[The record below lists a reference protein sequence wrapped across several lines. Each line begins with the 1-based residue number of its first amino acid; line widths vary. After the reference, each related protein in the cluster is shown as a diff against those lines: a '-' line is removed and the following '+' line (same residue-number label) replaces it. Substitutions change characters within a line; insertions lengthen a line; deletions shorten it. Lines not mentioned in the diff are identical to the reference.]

1 MSRLSPAHLR
11 MAGLGTAVAIAVLVP
26 LAAKADRP
34 DGAPPSTAHAPALP
48 PSGSSRSPAGDA
60 DSGDVEPG
68 AKPGAEPGDAKAG
81 DAQSDGAQSDG
92 AQSDGAQSGGAP
104 AGDAQFGG
112 VAGGVLGELGLG
124 GEEGE
129 GRTGGSA
136 RPAVPKEVPP
146 SASVAAEAAGV
157 PERVSRCGPE
167 VASPEGVE
175 AQTCVLSE
183 GPDVWGRTYYR
194 NATGR
199 EIDAIVT
206 LMAPGGRTVQVRC
219 AVPARDEPGTCETP
233 REPGTG
239 AARAHT
245 AVAEFA
251 AGEEGGEAPL
261 LVRSGSNTADDQ
273 AS

>member
-1 MSRLSPAHLR
+1 MSRLGPAHLR
-11 MAGLGTAVAIAVLVP
+11 MAGLGTVVAIAVLVP
-26 LAAKADRP
+26 PAATAGRP
-34 DGAPPSTAHAPALP
+34 DEAPPSTSRAPAHHAP
-48 PSGSSRSPAGDA
+48 
-60 DSGDVEPG
+60 
-68 AKPGAEPGDAKAG
+68 
-81 DAQSDGAQSDG
+81 DGR
-92 AQSDGAQSGGAP
+92 AP
-104 AGDAQFGG
+104 AGDAKPGG
-112 VAGGVLGELGLG
+112 VAGELLGELGLG
-124 GEEGE
+124 GEE
-129 GRTGGSA
+129 RTGESA
-136 RPAVPKEVPP
+136 RPVAPKEAPP
-146 SASVAAEAAGV
+146 SASAAAEAAGT

-183 GPDVWGRTYYR
+183 GPDVWARTYYR

-199 EIDAIVT
+199 EIDAILT

-219 AVPARDEPGTCETP
+219 PVPARDEPGTCETP

-251 AGEEGGEAPL
+251 GKEEGGGAPL
-261 LVRSGSNTADDQ
+261 LLRSGSNTAEDE

>member
-26 LAAKADRP
+26 LAAKAGESGGTP
-34 DGAPPSTAHAPALP
+34 PKAAPPAS
-48 PSGSSRSPAGDA
+48 A
-60 DSGDVEPG
+60 D
-68 AKPGAEPGDAKAG
+68 AKPGGGPDAAG
-81 DAQSDGAQSDG
+81 DGTVG
-92 AQSDGAQSGGAP
+92 ELL
-104 AGDAQFGG
+104 GD
-112 VAGGVLGELGLG
+112 LGLG
-124 GEEGE
+124 REA
-129 GRTGGSA
+129 RTPGS
-136 RPAVPKEVPP
+136 VP
-146 SASVAAEAAGV
+146 SAPAAPAAAVRGKDAVASAEA

-183 GPDVWGRTYYR
+183 GPDVWARTYYR

-199 EIDAIVT
+199 EIDAILT

-219 AVPARDEPGTCETP
+219 AVPARDEPDTCETP
-233 REPGTG
+233 REPGAG
-239 AARAHT
+239 AATSYT

-251 AGEEGGEAPL
+251 GNDEGGDAPL
-261 LVRSGSNTADDQ
+261 LLRSGSNTADEE

>member
-11 MAGLGTAVAIAVLVP
+11 MAGLGAAVALAVLVP
-26 LAAKADRP
+26 LAAKAGGPVDA
-34 DGAPPSTAHAPALP
+34 APPA
-48 PSGSSRSPAGDA
+48 AGA
-60 DSGDVEPG
+60 
-68 AKPGAEPGDAKAG
+68 DAKAG
-81 DAQSDGAQSDG
+81 GGSSATDTETGAGDGAGDLL
-92 AQSDGAQSGGAP
+92 GGLGLGREAARTTESAPPAPAAAGPSTQAPASAPAPASASAPERRAAAP
-104 AGDAQFGG
+104 AGA
-112 VAGGVLGELGLG
+112 
-124 GEEGE
+124 
-129 GRTGGSA
+129 
-136 RPAVPKEVPP
+136 
-146 SASVAAEAAGV
+146 

-167 VASPEGVE
+167 LASPEGVE

-183 GPDVWGRTYYR
+183 GPDVWARTYYR

-219 AVPARDEPGTCETP
+219 AVPARDEPDTCETP

-239 AARAHT
+239 AAGAHT

-251 AGEEGGEAPL
+251 AGDGGGEAPL
-261 LVRSGSNTADDQ
+261 LLRSGSNTADGQ

>member
-68 AKPGAEPGDAKAG
+68 AEPGDAKAG
-81 DAQSDGAQSDG
+81 DAQSDGAQSD
-92 AQSDGAQSGGAP
+92 DAP
-104 AGDAQFGG
+104 VGDAQFGG

-146 SASVAAEAAGV
+146 SVSVAAEAAGV

-251 AGEEGGEAPL
+251 AREEGGEAPL

>member
-26 LAAKADRP
+26 LAAKAGDSGGTPSKAASPASADAKP
-34 DGAPPSTAHAPALP
+34 DG
-48 PSGSSRSPAGDA
+48 G
-60 DSGDVEPG
+60 PG
-68 AKPGAEPGDAKAG
+68 A
-81 DAQSDGAQSDG
+81 
-92 AQSDGAQSGGAP
+92 
-104 AGDAQFGG
+104 
-112 VAGGVLGELGLG
+112 AGGGTAGELLGDLGLG
-124 GEEGE
+124 REA
-129 GRTGGSA
+129 RTPGSGPSVPASPASPAARAGGKG
-136 RPAVPKEVPP
+136 AV
-146 SASVAAEAAGV
+146 ASAEA

-183 GPDVWGRTYYR
+183 GPDVWARTYYR

-199 EIDAIVT
+199 EIDAILT

-219 AVPARDEPGTCETP
+219 GVPARDEPGTCETP

-239 AARAHT
+239 AATSYT

-251 AGEEGGEAPL
+251 GDDEGGDAPL
-261 LVRSGSNTADDQ
+261 LLRSGSNTADEE